1 MDRASRKR
9 LARLQKQEAR
19 TAARYEKAKP
29 SVFASVQDKIPDG
42 LRDKLETAFC
52 KGFRLVFEKGDSLIA
67 KTYNAE
73 SLRQEY
79 EENEQALSDR
89 VTGRRLRRFAA
100 RSRAAVRGGT
110 GDRARG
116 GRGAGRARRRAAGY
130 PLFLAGLLRG
140 LYRIAQSCGFACE
153 SEGERCYLLLLIA
166 ASLSRGE
173 ERERLSALADDA
185 AQGAR
190 PRRGMPAVAR
200 RVHRQRSRT
209 ARERDAGGKIC
220 AGACRWWAS
229 RADCRTC
236 RSTGGSRRTPPG
248 PMKNALCCAR
258 G

>member
-52 KGFRLVFEKGDSLIA
+52 KGFRLVFEKGDGLIA
-67 KTYNAE
+67 KTYNVE

-89 VTGRRLRRFAA
+89 VTGRRLRRFTA

-110 GDRARG
+110 GIALAE
-116 GRGAGRARRRAAGY
+116 GAVLGVLGVGLPDI

-166 ASLSRGE
+166 ASLSKGE
-173 ERERLSALADDA
+173 ERGRLSALADDA
-185 AQGAR
+185 AQALDRGGAYPLSLDACIDTAAAR
-190 PRRGMPAVAR
+190 LADEMLAAKFVQGLPVVGIAGGLQNVPVYRRVTSYAARAYEKRALLRRG
-200 RVHRQRSRT
+200 
-209 ARERDAGGKIC
+209 
-220 AGACRWWAS
+220 
-229 RADCRTC
+229 
-236 RSTGGSRRTPPG
+236 
-248 PMKNALCCAR
+248 
-258 G
+258 